1 VVAGVRVGDD
11 GAPKPGSENN
21 GGKEK
26 KDAGHF
32 KPENAA
38 HATEGTQKAADAAAY
53 GTPGLAER
61 LPSLSR
67 SAGCGR
73 DGGAGCRV
81 AGGAVLIVGALG
93 LGAGNRSGL
102 MPLRSGG
109 RGLRVALQE
118 LRGRAPGDAHS
129 DAQGASNQARS
140 HSVYDGSSGL

>member
-73 DGGAGCRV
+73 DGGA
-81 AGGAVLIVGALG
+81 VLIVGALG

-118 LRGRAPGDAHS
+118 LHGRAPGDAHS